1 MNPSLTSSFAER
13 QDQRSKALAIRDLA
27 FTLFIETV
35 RADGI
40 PSSDE
45 KLTERIER
53 CYSAATAVTDYSQKQ
68 LEPFI

>member
-13 QDQRSKALAIRDLA
+13 QDQRQKALAIRDLA

-40 PSSDE
+40 P
-45 KLTERIER
+45 LI
-53 CYSAATAVTDYSQKQ
+53 
-68 LEPFI
+68 